1 MTKKARKL
9 TRKGWTF
16 RFART
21 EKDKNKAVELFRT
34 VDGIAG
40 NAVFDGDIL
49 VAESPHHSIAGAT
62 HAAARGIEVFG
73 GCSAAN
79 EGFYRAAGCEI
90 RTDLGNGMVSSNP
103 LYNRWFVLP

>member
-49 VAESPHHSIAGAT
+49 LTSSPA
-62 HAAARGIEVFG
+62 
-73 GCSAAN
+73 
-79 EGFYRAAGCEI
+79 
-90 RTDLGNGMVSSNP
+90 
-103 LYNRWFVLP
+103 

>member
-1 MTKKARKL
+1 MPDKMTKKAPIL

-21 EKDKNKAVELFRT
+21 EKDNNKAVELFRT

-49 VAESPHHSIAGAT
+49 LTSSPA
-62 HAAARGIEVFG
+62 
-73 GCSAAN
+73 
-79 EGFYRAAGCEI
+79 
-90 RTDLGNGMVSSNP
+90 
-103 LYNRWFVLP
+103 